1 MYLLYST
8 TRRSFVSLL
17 PASVPN
23 PVDRTFDLPVSVL
36 QPLPTTINANAYN
49 NNKHACLLIC
59 SNAILLGKIL
69 LLRSGLRERV
79 WQCSRVLNW

>member
-8 TRRSFVSLL
+8 TRRSFVSLP

-23 PVDRTFDLPVSVL
+23 PVDRTFDLAVSVL
-36 QPLPTTINANAYN
+36 QPLPTTINANAY